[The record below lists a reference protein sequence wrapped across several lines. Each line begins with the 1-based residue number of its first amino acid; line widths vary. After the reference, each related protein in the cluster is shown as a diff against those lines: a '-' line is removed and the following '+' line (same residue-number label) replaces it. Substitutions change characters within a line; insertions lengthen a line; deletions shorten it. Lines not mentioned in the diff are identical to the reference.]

1 MAIYV
6 SGSIAYDRVM
16 SFPGTFGEY
25 ILPDKI
31 HMLNVCFPIG
41 HMDEKRGGTGGNIAY
56 NLALLGE
63 ESLILTSVGRDF
75 GSYKEFLEEIGLP
88 LDGINQVPEEFTA
101 GAYITTDKQANQI
114 TGFHMAA
121 MSVPCGYSFP
131 NLDTK
136 KDIGIIAPANI
147 DDMEGHAKFYK
158 KNNARYIFD
167 PGQQITILRPEQL
180 HTGISGAMALV
191 SNDYEL
197 QLICEILSLNLEGL
211 LVLTP
216 VVITTLGGEGSRINY
231 ANGKVTEIPACR
243 INRLEDPTGAGD
255 AYRAGLL
262 KGIYSGLGLED
273 SARLGSA
280 CAAFCVEQYGTQEH
294 YYDAETLG
302 QRYEEAYACKLPV
315 NITTLVKN
323 GA

>member
-63 ESLILTSVGRDF
+63 KSHILTSVGRDF
-75 GSYKEFLEEIGLP
+75 GSYKEFLEEIDLP
-88 LDGINQVPEEFTA
+88 LDGINQVAEEFTA

-114 TGFHMAA
+114 TGFHAAA
-121 MSVPCGYSFP
+121 MSIPCGYKFP
-131 NLDTK
+131 RLNQGEDLA
-136 KDIGIIAPANI
+136 IIAPTNV
-147 DDMEGHAKFYK
+147 DDMERHAKMYQQSDI
-158 KNNARYIFD
+158 RYIFD
-167 PGQQITILRPEQL
+167 PGQQITSLSPDQIR
-180 HTGISGAMALV
+180 TGINGAMALV

-197 QLICEILSLNLEGL
+197 ELICEMLDTSLAGILS
-211 LVLTP
+211 LTP
-216 VVITTLGGEGSRINY
+216 VVITTLGEKGSRINW
-231 ANGKVTEIPACR
+231 ADGKVAEIGTCR

-262 KGIYSGLGLED
+262 KGILGGLSLED
-273 SARLGSA
+273 STRLGSA
-280 CAAFCVEQYGTQEH
+280 CASFCVEHYGTQEH
-294 YYDAETLG
+294 YYDADSLA
-302 QRYEEAYACKLPV
+302 RRFEEAYGSKLPLD
-315 NITTLVKN
+315 ITPLFEN
-323 GA
+323 GV